1 MTPTHRPTAPNITI
15 DRDTATIPT
24 LTITEVPDRLGQLD
38 LSDTERA
45 EVVRLAAEFDAEFW
59 GARSSACFGE
69 ILESFR
75 AVSIAAYEHVG
86 KPLFL
91 GFVRRR
97 SSSEC

>member
-1 MTPTHRPTAPNITI
+1 MTSTRRPTAPNITI
-15 DRDTATIPT
+15 DRDTADLPT
-24 LTITEVPDRLGQLD
+24 LTIAEVPERIRQLD
-38 LSDTERA
+38 LTDAERI
-45 EVVRLAAEFDAEFW
+45 EILRLATEFDAEFW